1 MRDRGNYM
9 SKYLEDGKY
18 WKSNCDKIKRQIE
31 VVKERG
37 QEKRAER
44 YRKVFFEYITDW

>member
-1 MRDRGNYM
+1 MQGRGNYM
-9 SKYLEDGKY
+9 SKYPKDGKC

-37 QEKRAER
+37 
-44 YRKVFFEYITDW
+44 